1 MLTALQLEGQYNRHF
16 IYLTKKINIDLAAQI
31 SFASFQLDMPR
42 QSFHIS
48 GAFLALVINFF
59 FCISLLNYG

>member
-31 SFASFQLDMPR
+31 SFASFLLDMPR
-42 QSFHIS
+42 QSFHKEP
-48 GAFLALVINFF
+48 FWL
-59 FCISLLNYG
+59 